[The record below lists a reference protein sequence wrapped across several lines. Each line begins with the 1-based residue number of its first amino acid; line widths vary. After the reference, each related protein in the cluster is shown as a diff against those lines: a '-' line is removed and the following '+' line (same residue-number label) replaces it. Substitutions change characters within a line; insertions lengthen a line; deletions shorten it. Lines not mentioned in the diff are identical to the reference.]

1 MKINLLREPIS
12 WYEER
17 RSYDR
22 DKYKFRASMRAT
34 LPFAKDI
41 P

>member
-1 MKINLLREPIS
+1 MNINLLREYVS

-22 DKYKFRASMRAT
+22 DKYKFRAFMRAI